1 MDSEDICLSVFLC
14 ICADEG
20 MEFRNKLSVPSRTCW
35 RGYRSQKQ
43 AICTQQNLLTR
54 VWNSETSY
62 LYPTELVG
70 EGIEVRNKLSVP
82 SRTCESG
89 YVRQNQ
95 VDYTHR
101 LSRTRVCE
109 IKSGRIYPSA
119 FADAG
124 M

>member
-14 ICADEG
+14 IC
-20 MEFRNKLSVPSRTCW
+20 
-35 RGYRSQKQ
+35 
-43 AICTQQNLLTR
+43 
-54 VWNSETSY
+54 
-62 LYPTELVG
+62 VG
-70 EGIEVRNKLSVP
+70 EGMGDKNKLSVP

-109 IKSGRIYPSA
+109 IKSGRIYPPA

>member
-14 ICADEG
+14 IYVDEG
-20 MEFRNKLSVPSRTCW
+20 MGGK
-35 RGYRSQKQ
+35 
-43 AICTQQNLLTR
+43 
-54 VWNSETSY
+54 
-62 LYPTELVG
+62 
-70 EGIEVRNKLSVP
+70 NKLSVP

-109 IKSGRIYPSA
+109 TKPGRLYPPPLYIGAQIRNFAVISPVDTGISGRR
-119 FADAG
+119 
-124 M
+124 